1 MKLRLDPQLWNTLE
15 GYRISWKV
23 MRTLS
28 ALTQWKLLEEDSH
41 VFKDEKGTTLS
52 QNGSSF
58 LQLGMLVVVAA
69 SRNEGS
75 CYFADCVTNNT
86 ELILYMH
93 TIRHTGDKAHSPDN
107 QRIL

>member
-58 LQLGMLVVVAA
+58 LQLGMLVVV
-69 SRNEGS
+69 G
-75 CYFADCVTNNT
+75 
-86 ELILYMH
+86 
-93 TIRHTGDKAHSPDN
+93 
-107 QRIL
+107 

>member
-28 ALTQWKLLEEDSH
+28 AHTQWKLLEEDSH

-58 LQLGMLVVVAA
+58 LQLGMLVVADYYLNEIDRTSYVYWFEPL
-69 SRNEGS
+69 SRDNSER
-75 CYFADCVTNNT
+75 
-86 ELILYMH
+86 EL
-93 TIRHTGDKAHSPDN
+93 
-107 QRIL
+107 RIY

>member
-58 LQLGMLVVVAA
+58 PPAWNA
-69 SRNEGS
+69 RSSRLDQWHRPCPRPLHIDRDNYLYTILL
-75 CYFADCVTNNT
+75 YFYFNN
-86 ELILYMH
+86 
-93 TIRHTGDKAHSPDN
+93 
-107 QRIL
+107 

>member
-28 ALTQWKLLEEDSH
+28 AHTQWKLLEEDSH

-58 LQLGMLVVVAA
+58 LQLGMLVVVYL
-69 SRNEGS
+69 SVKVS
-75 CYFADCVTNNT
+75 Y
-86 ELILYMH
+86 YH
-93 TIRHTGDKAHSPDN
+93 
-107 QRIL
+107 

>member
-1 MKLRLDPQLWNTLE
+1 
-15 GYRISWKV
+15 

-58 LQLGMLVVVAA
+58 LQLGMLVVV
-69 SRNEGS
+69 G
-75 CYFADCVTNNT
+75 
-86 ELILYMH
+86 
-93 TIRHTGDKAHSPDN
+93 
-107 QRIL
+107 